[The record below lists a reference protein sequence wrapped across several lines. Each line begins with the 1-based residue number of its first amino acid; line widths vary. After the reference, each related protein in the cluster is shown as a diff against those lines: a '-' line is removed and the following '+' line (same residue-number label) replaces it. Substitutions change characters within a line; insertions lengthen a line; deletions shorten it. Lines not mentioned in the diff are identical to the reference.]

1 MDKEEDKKPKIFNSI
16 HMNEKVKKRYF
27 RVEKTKFNS
36 STLRRKES
44 KKIFKPKKNII
55 CLKERHFEN

>member
-1 MDKEEDKKPKIFNSI
+1 
-16 HMNEKVKKRYF
+16 MNEKAKKRYF

-44 KKIFKPKKNII
+44 KKIFKTQ
-55 CLKERHFEN
+55 KEYH